1 MRAQH
6 FGCPVELTLS
16 VLGGKWKVVLLAR
29 LKERPHRY
37 AELRALTPAL
47 SDKVLT
53 QRLQELVAAG
63 LVVQDKQGQRG
74 ARSTY
79 TLSPRGELLRPALD
93 ALYAWG
99 LSEAEQRGIA
109 FDSASR

>member
-1 MRAQH
+1 MRARH
-6 FGCPVELTLS
+6 YGCPVELALS

-29 LKERPHRY
+29 LEERPHRY
-37 AELRALTPAL
+37 AELRALTPML

-63 LVVQDKQGQRG
+63 LVSQRKQGQRG

-79 TLSPRGELLRPALD
+79 TLTSRGELLRPALD

-99 LSEAEQRGIA
+99 LLEAEQRGVS
-109 FDSASR
+109 FDE